1 MSDLSKA
8 IDDFVKEPTK
18 PRPGTQCS
26 VGIVLDEAA
35 PETAKKLAIL
45 FDSTDIAASQVAVF
59 LREHGINLTDAAI
72 GRHRRRVT
80 KTGGSCTCP

>member
-1 MSDLSKA
+1 MDDLSSA

-18 PRPGTQCS
+18 PRPGTPCS
-26 VGIVLDEAA
+26 VSVVLSEAA
-35 PETAKKLAIL
+35 PETAKKLALL

>member
-1 MSDLSKA
+1 MDDLGNA

-18 PRPGTQCS
+18 PKPGTPCS
-26 VGIVLDEAA
+26 VGLVLSEAN

-45 FDSTDIAASQVAVF
+45 FDSTEIAASQVSVF
-59 LREHGINLTDAAI
+59 LRKHGINLTDAAI

>member
-1 MSDLSKA
+1 MSDLNRA

-18 PRPGTQCS
+18 PKPGTPCS
-26 VGIVLDEAA
+26 VSLVLADAE
-35 PETAKKLAIL
+35 PETAKKLAVL
-45 FDSTDIAASQVAVF
+45 FDSTEIAASQVAVF